1 MSNDNSGL
9 NLNQM
14 VLERIDRG
22 FRENQESFA
31 IIRGDIEK
39 IATEVN
45 QLKLEIGLL
54 RGNVDAVSATTAEAR
69 ADVEKLEKKMSELE
83 AKAKELELAVEVAKS
98 ATPRHLPERVAVIE
112 SSLNSVKKFGWF
124 MVTAFAGLA
133 IKALWDLM
141 RVAG

>member
-1 MSNDNSGL
+1 MSDDLDLSRR
-9 NLNQM
+9 
-14 VLERIDRG
+14 VLERIDQG
-22 FRENQESFA
+22 FRENQESFSN
-31 IIRGDIEK
+31 IRSDIEK
-39 IATEVN
+39 IATEVT

-69 ADVEKLEKKMSELE
+69 ADVEKLERKMAELE

-112 SSLNSVKKFGWF
+112 NSLSSVKRFGWF
-124 MVTAFAGLA
+124 MVTAFTGLA
-133 IKALWDLM
+133 VKALWDLM

>member
-1 MSNDNSGL
+1 MSDDLDLSRR
-9 NLNQM
+9 

-22 FRENQESFA
+22 FRENQESFSN
-31 IIRGDIEK
+31 IRSDIEK
-39 IATEVN
+39 IATEVT

-69 ADVEKLEKKMSELE
+69 ADVEKLEKKMVELE

-112 SSLNSVKKFGWF
+112 NSLNSVKRFGWF
-124 MVTAFAGLA
+124 MVTAFTGLA
-133 IKALWDLM
+133 VKALWDLM